1 MKYRTKQEAFWV
13 GQGGD
18 EYIKRN
24 SNPKIVA
31 SNVAFFSRV
40 LRRTSGI
47 LSVIEFGANIGL
59 NLMAIQQLMGHVEA
73 FAVEINSE
81 AAKNLQSQGICNVSE
96 QSIFD
101 YNCPFGRD
109 LVISKGLLIHINP
122 AYIEKAYE
130 IIYDASNKYILLAEY
145 YNPVPVEVE
154 YRGHRDRLFKR
165 DFAGE
170 MMDIYPDLELIDYG
184 FVYHRDPNF
193 PQGDMTWFLMQKR

>member
-1 MKYRTKQEAFWV
+1 MKYRTKQEAFWAE
-13 GQGGD
+13 QGGD

-31 SNVAFFSRV
+31 SNIAFFSRV

-59 NLMAIQQLMGHVEA
+59 NLMAIQQLMGYVEA

-81 AAKNLQSQGICNVSE
+81 AAKNLQSQGICNVFE

-170 MMDIYPDLELIDYG
+170 MMNIYPDLELIDYG

-193 PQGDMTWFLMQKR
+193 PQGDMTWFLMQK